1 MESKAQEGKSRGDQN
16 LNLVLFDSKAHAAYH
31 SDMSF
36 PTERR
41 NMFHP

>member
-1 MESKAQEGKSRGDQN
+1 MESKAQGGKSREDQY
-16 LNLVLFDSKAHAAYH
+16 LNLVLFDSKTHAAYH
-31 SDMSF
+31 GDMSF